1 MPLPILYS
9 YRRCPY
15 AMRARMAIKYAN
27 VSVDIRDIA
36 LKEKPAEMLIASPKS
51 TVPVLVLQDGQV
63 LEQSLDIMYWALQQR
78 DIDGWLTAD
87 KPLTQRLIAENDG
100 SFKQALDKYK
110 YAIRFPEQSVEF
122 YRAQAEVFL
131 QKLERLLV
139 KSVFLLGDKVS
150 LADIALFPFI
160 RQFSGVD
167 PVWFEAAAYL
177 KLKAWLKQLV
187 DSDLF
192 VDIMQKRPTCADKL
206 AVLIAD

>member
-1 MPLPILYS
+1 
-9 YRRCPY
+9 
-15 AMRARMAIKYAN
+15 
-27 VSVDIRDIA
+27 
-36 LKEKPAEMLIASPKS
+36 MLIASPKG

-131 QKLERLLV
+131 QKLERLLA

-192 VDIMQKRPTCADKL
+192 VDIMQKRPTYADKL
-206 AVLIAD
+206 AVLNAD

>member
-36 LKEKPAEMLIASPKS
+36 LKEKPAEMLIASPKG

-122 YRAQAEVFL
+122 YRVQAEVFL

-192 VDIMQKRPTCADKL
+192 VDIMQKRPTYAGKQ

>member
-36 LKEKPAEMLIASPKS
+36 LKEKPAEMLIASPKG

-131 QKLERLLV
+131 QKLERLLA

-192 VDIMQKRPTCADKL
+192 VDIMQKRPTYAGKQ